1 MMRFELLDH
10 TADILVKAYGKTL
23 EECFAN
29 AALAM
34 FDQMVDVSTIK
45 PVGEVELMIEGS
57 EKEELLFDLLSELL
71 YLHDVDRVVLA
82 SFDVSFTEMGL
93 SCLAKGEKLD
103 LERHSPKTEIKAV
116 TFHLLEVDEDTP
128 SVTVLFDI

>member
-1 MMRFELLDH
+1 MRFELLDH
-10 TADILVKAYGKTL
+10 TADILVKAYGNTL

-34 FDQMVDVSTIK
+34 FDQIVDVSTIQ
-45 PVGEVELMIEGS
+45 PVGEVEVKIEGD

-71 YLHDVDRVVLA
+71 YLHDVDHVVLS
-82 SFDVSFTEMGL
+82 SFDVSFSEGGL
-93 SCLAKGEKLD
+93 SCLAKGEELD
-103 LERHSPKTEIKAV
+103 LKKHRPKTEIKAV
-116 TFHLLEVDEDTP
+116 TYHMLDVDEDTP

>member
-1 MMRFELLDH
+1 MRFELLDH
-10 TADILVKAYGKTL
+10 TADILVRAYGNTL

-34 FDQMVDVSTIK
+34 FDQIVDVSTIQ
-45 PVGEVELMIEGS
+45 PVGEVEVKIDGS

-71 YLHDVDRVVLA
+71 YLHDVDQVVLS
-82 SFDVSFTEMGL
+82 SFDVSFSEGGL
-93 SCLAKGEKLD
+93 RCLAKGEELD
-103 LERHSPKTEIKAV
+103 LKKHGPKTEIKAV
-116 TFHLLEVDEDTP
+116 TYHLLEVDEKMP